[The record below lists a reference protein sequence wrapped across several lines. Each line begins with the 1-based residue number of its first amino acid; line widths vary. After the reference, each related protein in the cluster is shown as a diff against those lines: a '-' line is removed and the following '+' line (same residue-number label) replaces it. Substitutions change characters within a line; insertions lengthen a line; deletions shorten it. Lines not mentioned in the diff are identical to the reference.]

1 MKQAFLLFAFLF
13 SLIFLG
19 CNSST
24 SSGLSAEE
32 KLVLGTWSGA
42 ISDTILDSAGNTV
55 EILTTTATMNIKDD
69 HNYSD
74 NAVLSGSS
82 IGSKDIGSEKGTWA
96 VKNGS
101 YLTKPTQCQD
111 APVNVDASG
120 NVVVG

>member
-74 NAVLSGSS
+74 NAVLSGS

-111 APVNVDASG
+111 APVNV
-120 NVVVG
+120 